1 MSTIE
6 FRKVSVDYGLEPV
19 LDNLS
24 FTIESGSWVSVIG
37 PNGAG
42 KSTLLRALVGLTPFA
57 GSIAIDGHSVD
68 RMRRRELARSLA
80 YVAQTPEHPSGMS
93 VFDYVMLGRTPH
105 RSYLGTGNSGDLAI
119 ARDVLALLDLERLA
133 DRPVSSVSGGE
144 AQRAAIARA
153 VTQRAPV
160 LLLDEPTSSLDIA
173 RQQEVMNLIDGL
185 RTSEGFTV
193 ISTMHDLTLAGQ
205 YADRLMLLA
214 DGAIRGDGTAREV
227 LTTDAIERHYGAF
240 VRVVADADE
249 TITVVPLRPGRQ
261 AERDAVNTGG

>member
-1 MSTIE
+1 VSTIE
-6 FRKVSVDYGLEPV
+6 FQNVSVKYGLEPV
-19 LDNLS
+19 LDQLA

-42 KSTLLRALVGLTPFA
+42 KSTMLRALVGLTPFE
-57 GSIAIDGHSVD
+57 GSVTIDGRPVD
-68 RMRRRELARSLA
+68 RMRRRELARSLG

-105 RSYLGTGNSGDLAI
+105 RSYLGTGSGDDLDI
-119 ARDVLALLDLERLA
+119 VRDVLSLLDLERLA
-133 DRPVSSVSGGE
+133 GRPVSSVSGGE

-153 VTQRAPV
+153 VAQRAPV

-185 RTSEGFTV
+185 RETEGFTV

-205 YADRLMLLA
+205 YADRLLLLA
-214 DGAIRGDGTAREV
+214 DGAIRGDGPPREV
-227 LTTDAIERHYGAF
+227 LTTQAIERHYGAF
-240 VRVVADADE
+240 VRVVEDADGA
-249 TITVVPLRPGRQ
+249 ITVVPLRPGRQ
-261 AERDAVNTGG
+261 VERDGVDAGG

>member
-6 FRKVSVDYGLEPV
+6 FHDVSVRYGLEPV
-19 LDNLS
+19 LDQLA

-42 KSTLLRALVGLTPFA
+42 KSTMLRALVGLTPFA
-57 GSIAIDGHSVD
+57 GSITIDGRHVD
-68 RMRRRELARSLA
+68 RMRRRELARSLG
-80 YVAQTPEHPSGMS
+80 YVAQTPEHPAGMS

-105 RSYLGTGNSGDLAI
+105 RSYLGTGTDNDLSI
-119 ARDVLALLDLERLA
+119 GREVLSLLDLERLSA
-133 DRPVSSVSGGE
+133 RPISSVSGGE

-153 VTQRAPV
+153 VAQRAPV

-205 YADRLMLLA
+205 YADRLLLLA
-214 DGAIRGDGTAREV
+214 DGGIRGDGPPREV
-227 LTTDAIERHYGAF
+227 LTTEATERHYGAF
-240 VRVVADADE
+240 VRVVEGADGA
-249 TITVVPLRPGRQ
+249 ITVVPLRPGRQ
-261 AERDAVNTGG
+261 AERDGADAGA

>member
-6 FRKVSVDYGLEPV
+6 FRDVSVGYGLEPV
-19 LDNLS
+19 LDRLT

-42 KSTLLRALVGLTPFA
+42 KSTMLRALVGLTPSQ
-57 GSIAIDGHSVD
+57 GSITIDGRPVAN
-68 RMRRRELARSLA
+68 MRRRELARSLG
-80 YVAQTPEHPSGMS
+80 YVAQTPEHPAGMS

-105 RSYLGTGNSGDLAI
+105 RSYLGTGTRNDLDI
-119 ARDVLALLDLERLA
+119 VRDVLSLLDLERLA
-133 DRPVSSVSGGE
+133 GRPVSSVSGGE

-153 VTQRAPV
+153 VAQRAPV

-185 RTSEGFTV
+185 RATEGFTV

-205 YADRLMLLA
+205 YADRLLLLA
-214 DGAIRGDGTAREV
+214 DGAIHRDGAPHEV
-227 LTTDAIERHYGAF
+227 LTTEAIERHYGAY
-240 VRVVADADE
+240 VRVVEDAE
-249 TITVVPLRPGRQ
+249 GTITVVPLRPGRT
-261 AERDAVNTGG
+261 AHTTTG

>member
-1 MSTIE
+1 LSTIE
-6 FRKVSVDYGLEPV
+6 FQNVSVRYGLEPV
-19 LDNLS
+19 LDDLT
-24 FTIESGSWVSVIG
+24 FTIDSGSWVSVIG

-42 KSTLLRALVGLTPFA
+42 KSTMLRALVGLTAFA
-57 GSIAIDGHSVD
+57 GSIAIDGRPVD

-80 YVAQTPEHPSGMS
+80 YVAQTPEHPAGMS

-105 RSYLGTGNSGDLAI
+105 RSYLGTGSGDDLAI
-119 ARDVLALLDLERLA
+119 ARDVLSLLDLERLA
-133 DRPVSSVSGGE
+133 GRPVSSISGGE

-173 RQQEVMNLIDGL
+173 RQQEVMNLIDNL
-185 RTSEGFTV
+185 RASEGFTV

-214 DGAIRGDGTAREV
+214 DGGIRGDGTSREV
-227 LTTDAIERHYGAF
+227 LTTEAIERHYGAF
-240 VRVVADADE
+240 VRVVEDADGA
-249 TITVVPLRPGRQ
+249 ITVVPLRPGRQ
-261 AERDAVNTGG
+261 AVRDGANTGG